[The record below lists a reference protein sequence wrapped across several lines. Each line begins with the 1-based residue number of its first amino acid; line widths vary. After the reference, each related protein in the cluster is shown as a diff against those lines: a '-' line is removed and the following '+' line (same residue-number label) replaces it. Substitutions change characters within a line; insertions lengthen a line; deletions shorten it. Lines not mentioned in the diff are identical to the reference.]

1 MLAPSPTKSP
11 FKFLDAYTAQDKD
24 RFFGRE
30 LEQQRLIE
38 LLFRSRLMLVYGQ
51 SGTGKSSLIQCGLT
65 KVMSPSDYFPVLIRR
80 RANLLTSIQTAVG
93 SLLDRPDDTDVLDL
107 VTRLSRY
114 VMRPVYLIFDQ
125 FEELFISGDLTEQT
139 AFFALLKALYELSA
153 PVKLLLV
160 IREDYIA
167 YLYPYEDS
175 LPNLFDFRLRL
186 EPMSEKNLQAVIVGT
201 CRAAEIQLKDEE
213 QTVHLIIDNNKSPK
227 NPFQLPYLQV
237 YLDRL
242 WRTVQTS
249 QLTSVTASIIFDS
262 ALVLGVGKIDD
273 VLTQFVDDQV
283 QDISSQLSDEEH
295 PAVKLLLETL
305 VTYEGTR
312 RECSVATLSIETGY
326 SPALIRQ
333 IGTALE
339 ASRILQCDDWVYELA
354 HDSLAKVIDKGRST
368 EQRQIN
374 NILQRLNEA
383 WQEYTTNSKANDLL
397 LSGRRLA
404 EIQLY
409 EAALQTELSR
419 TNADATVIWQ
429 FVSDSSVFIEK
440 ERQAELNEQRKKN
453 NRLRLTIAG
462 VSVLLVLAVITMV
475 FAFQQQKMAERAE
488 KSANKAAFTAREA
501 AQRAQA
507 ALNLVTLQRANAA
520 QTTGLRYLDYQEPE
534 LALNSLLLA
543 DSILQGL
550 GDKPNFPAG
559 STESAGVFRR
569 LKEQLPQSINQSRTK
584 LIHTYE

>member
-1 MLAPSPTKSP
+1 MPAPSLVKSP

-51 SGTGKSSLIQCGLT
+51 SGTGKSSLVQCGLT
-65 KVMSPSDYFPVLIRR
+65 KVMSQSDYFPVFIRR
-80 RANLLTSIQTAVG
+80 RANLLTAIQAAVG
-93 SLLDRPDDTDVLDL
+93 GLLNRPDDANVLDL
-107 VTRLSRY
+107 VTQLSRY

-125 FEELFISGDLTEQT
+125 FEELFISGNLAEQT
-139 AFFALLKALYELSA
+139 TFFDLLKALYDVSA

-160 IREDYIA
+160 MREDYIA
-167 YLYPYEDS
+167 HLYPYEDS

-201 CRAAEIQLKDEE
+201 CRAAEIQLTDEE
-213 QTVHLIIDNNKSPK
+213 QTVQLIIDNNKSPK

-242 WRTVQTS
+242 WRTVQAGQPVPIS
-249 QLTSVTASIIFDS
+249 FDS
-262 ALVLGVGKIDD
+262 ALVTGVGRIDD

-283 QDISSQLSDEEH
+283 QDIGSQLADDER
-295 PAVKLLLETL
+295 PAVRLLLETL

-312 RECSVATLSIETGY
+312 RECSMATLSTETGY

-333 IGTALE
+333 VGTALE
-339 ASRILQCDDWVYELA
+339 ASRIVQCEDWVYELA

-374 NILQRLNEA
+374 NILQRLIEA
-383 WQEYTTNSKANDLL
+383 WQEYTGTNKADDLL

-419 TNADATVIWQ
+419 TNADAAPIWQ
-429 FVSDSSVFIEK
+429 FVTDSSAFREK
-440 ERQAELNEQRKKN
+440 ERQAELDEQRRKN

-462 VSVLLVLAVITMV
+462 VSVLLVLAIIAMI
-475 FAFQQQKMAERAE
+475 FAIQQQKMAVQAE
-488 KSANKAAFTAREA
+488 KKAKEA
-501 AQRAQA
+501 ATVAQEATRQAQA
-507 ALNLVTLQRANAA
+507 ALNLVILQRAQAA
-520 QTTGLRYLDYQEPE
+520 KLTGLRYLEYDEPE
-534 LALNSLLLA
+534 LAITSFLRADTLLRELT
-543 DSILQGL
+543 
-550 GDKPNFPAG
+550 DKPNFPANDRQSVAMFQQLKQELPRYIFY
-559 STESAGVFRR
+559 ST
-569 LKEQLPQSINQSRTK
+569 QDWTK
-584 LIHTYE
+584 LPHPQR